1 MVWQRRTAGR
11 KGEIKKQTTWQAC
24 QTERRK
30 KQTGIRYSNGEDVK
44 KRHYEEKEKT
54 NIKRC

>member
-11 KGEIKKQTTWQAC
+11 KGEIENKMTWQAC

-30 KQTGIRYSNGEDVK
+30 KLKRIRETNGEDVK
-44 KRHYEEKEKT
+44 
-54 NIKRC
+54 NDVL